1 MSEAVDWSWLRTTIP
16 IVDMAMYLDMPEDI
30 ARTLEIRDGM
40 IVHCESPSP
49 NHVAISDNIKAAL
62 REAVSKR
69 LGDAPCLRASGELDM
84 LVSEVPFHYK
94 RPDAIVYR
102 CIDEPRGKWKT
113 KPTASDTLLVVEVV
127 SPNTV
132 TADLVEKRAEYA
144 RLSIPYYWIVRMVQD
159 DGPASSIEML
169 RLTADGTYVRENMSL
184 RARGDLVAVDVA
196 DPLDVTISWNQLDLG
211 LD

>member
-1 MSEAVDWSWLRTTIP
+1 
-16 IVDMAMYLDMPEDI
+16 MAMYLDMPEDI

-40 IVHCESPSP
+40 IAHRESPSP
-49 NHVAISDNIKAAL
+49 NHVAISDNIKGAL
-62 REAVSKR
+62 REAVSKSP
-69 LGDAPCLRASGELDM
+69 GGAPCLRASGELDM

-94 RPDAIVYR
+94 RPDAILYR

-113 KPTASDTLLVVEVV
+113 KPTAADTLLVVEVV

-144 RLSIPYYWIVRMVQD
+144 RLSIPHYWIVRMVQD
-159 DGPASSIEML
+159 DGPATSIEML

-184 RARGDLVAVDVA
+184 RARGDMVAVDVA
-196 DPLDVTISWNQLDLG
+196 DPLDITISWNQLDLG

>member
-1 MSEAVDWSWLRTTIP
+1 MSEAVDWSWLRQPIP
-16 IVDMAMYLDMPEDI
+16 IIDMAMYLDMPEDI
-30 ARTLEIRDGM
+30 ARTVEIRDGI

-49 NHVAISDNIKAAL
+49 NHVAISDNIKGAL
-62 REAVSKR
+62 REAVAKR
-69 LGDAPCLRASGELDM
+69 DGAAPCLRASGELDM

-113 KPTASDTLLVVEVV
+113 KPTAADTLLVAEVV

-144 RLSIPYYWIVRMVQD
+144 RLGIPYYWIVRMVQD
-159 DGPASSIEML
+159 NGPATSIEML
-169 RLTADGTYVRENMSL
+169 RLTADATYVRENMSL
-184 RARGDLVAVDVA
+184 RARGDAVAVDVA
-196 DPLDVTISWNQLDLG
+196 DPLEVTIGWDRLDLG

>member
-1 MSEAVDWSWLRTTIP
+1 MSEAVDWSWLRTPIP

-49 NHVAISDNIKAAL
+49 NHVAISDNIKGAL

-69 LGDAPCLRASGELDM
+69 SRDMPCLRASGELDM

-102 CIDEPRGKWKT
+102 GIDEPRGKWKT

-144 RLSIPYYWIVRMVQD
+144 RLGIPCYWIVRMVQD
-159 DGPASSIEML
+159 DGPATSIEML
-169 RLTADGTYVRENMSL
+169 RLTTDGSYVRENMSL
-184 RARGDLVAVDVA
+184 RARGDAVAVDVA
-196 DPLDVTISWNQLDLG
+196 DPLDVAISWNQLDVG

>member
-1 MSEAVDWSWLRTTIP
+1 MSEAVDWSWLRKPIP
-16 IVDMAMYLDMPEDI
+16 VVDMAMYLDMPEDI
-30 ARTLEIRDGM
+30 ARTVEIRDGM

-49 NHVAISDNIKAAL
+49 NHVAISDNIKGAL

-69 LGDAPCLRASGELDM
+69 SSDAPCMRASGELDM

-102 CIDEPRGKWKT
+102 CIDEPRGRWKT
-113 KPTASDTLLVVEVV
+113 KPMASDTLLVVEVV

-144 RLSIPYYWIVRMVQD
+144 RLGIAHYWIVRMVQD
-159 DGPASSIEML
+159 DGPVTSIEML
-169 RLTADGTYVRENMSL
+169 RLMADGTYVRENMSL
-184 RARGDLVAVDVA
+184 RARGDAVAVDVA

>member
-16 IVDMAMYLDMPEDI
+16 VVDMSMYLDMPEDV
-30 ARTLEIRDGM
+30 ARTVEIRDGM

-62 REAVSKR
+62 REAVAER
-69 LGDAPCLRASGELDM
+69 PEGAPSLRASGELDM
-84 LVSEVPFHYK
+84 LVSDVPFHYK
-94 RPDAIVYR
+94 RPDAMVYR

-113 KPTASDTLLVVEVV
+113 KPTAADTLLVVEVV
-127 SPNTV
+127 SPNTIS
-132 TADLVEKRAEYA
+132 ADLVEKRAEYA
-144 RLSIPYYWIVRMVQD
+144 RLGIQHYWIVRMVQD
-159 DGPASSIEML
+159 DGPVTSIEML
-169 RLTADGTYVRENMSL
+169 RLAADGTYIRETTAL
-184 RARGDLVAVDVA
+184 RARGDAMAVDVL

>member
-1 MSEAVDWSWLRTTIP
+1 MGEAVDWSWLRNPIP
-16 IVDMAMYLDMPEDI
+16 VVDMAMYLDMPEDI
-30 ARTLEIRDGM
+30 ARTVEIRDGL
-40 IVHCESPSP
+40 ILHRESPSP
-49 NHVAISDNIKAAL
+49 NHVAISENIKGAL
-62 REAVSKR
+62 REAVSER
-69 LGDAPCLRASGELDM
+69 PSPAACMRASGELDM

-113 KPTASDTLLVVEVV
+113 KPMASDTLLVVEVV

-144 RLSIPYYWIVRMVQD
+144 RLGIPHYWIVRMVQD
-159 DGPASSIEML
+159 DGPVTSIEML

-184 RARGDLVAVDVA
+184 RARGDAVAVDVA

>member
-1 MSEAVDWSWLRTTIP
+1 MREPVDWSWLRQPIP
-16 IVDMAMYLDMPEDI
+16 VVDVDMYLGMPEDI
-30 ARTLEIRDGM
+30 ARTVEIRDGL

-49 NHVAISDNIKAAL
+49 NHVAISDNIKGAL
-62 REAVSKR
+62 REAVSKHPSE
-69 LGDAPCLRASGELDM
+69 APCLRASGELDM

-102 CIDEPRGKWKT
+102 RIDEPRGKWKT
-113 KPTASDTLLVVEVV
+113 KPMASDTLLVVEVV

-144 RLSIPYYWIVRMVQD
+144 RLGIAHYWIVRMVQD
-159 DGPASSIEML
+159 DGPVTSIEML
-169 RLTADGTYVRENMSL
+169 RLTTDGTYVRENMSL
-184 RARGDLVAVDVA
+184 RARGDAVAVDVA

>member
-1 MSEAVDWSWLRTTIP
+1 MSEAVDWSWLRTSIP
-16 IVDMAMYLDMPEDI
+16 VVDMAMYLDMPEDI
-30 ARTLEIRDGM
+30 ARTVEIRDGM

-49 NHVAISDNIKAAL
+49 NHVAISDNIKGAL
-62 REAVSKR
+62 RDAVAKR
-69 LGDAPCLRASGELDM
+69 PGDAPCLRASGELDM

-94 RPDAIVYR
+94 RADAIVYR
-102 CIDEPRGKWKT
+102 CIDEPRGKWRT

-144 RLSIPYYWIVRMVQD
+144 RLGIPYYWIVRMVQD
-159 DGPASSIEML
+159 DGPAASIETL
-169 RLTADGTYVRENMSL
+169 RLTAEGVYVLERMSL
-184 RARGDLVAVDVA
+184 RARGDETAIDAVD
-196 DPLDVTISWNQLDLG
+196 PLTVTISWNQLDLG

>member
-1 MSEAVDWSWLRTTIP
+1 MSEAVDWSWLRTSIP
-16 IVDMAMYLDMPEDI
+16 VVDMAMYLDMPEDI
-30 ARTLEIRDGM
+30 ARTVEIRDGM

-49 NHVAISDNIKAAL
+49 NHVAISDNIKGAL
-62 REAVSKR
+62 REAVAKTP
-69 LGDAPCLRASGELDM
+69 GDAPCLRASGELGT

-102 CIDEPRGKWKT
+102 GIDEPRGKWRT

-144 RLSIPYYWIVRMVQD
+144 RLGIPYYWIVRMVQA
-159 DGPASSIEML
+159 DGPAASIETS
-169 RLTADGTYVRENMSL
+169 RLTADGIYVLERMSL
-184 RARGDLVAVDVA
+184 RARGDETAIDAVD
-196 DPLDVTISWNQLDLG
+196 PLTVTISWNQLDLG

>member
-1 MSEAVDWSWLRTTIP
+1 MSEAADWSWLRTSIP
-16 IVDMAMYLDMPEDI
+16 IVDMAMYLKMPEDV
-30 ARTLEIRDGM
+30 ARTVEIRDGM

-49 NHVAISDNIKAAL
+49 NHVAVSDNIKAAL

-69 LGDAPCLRASGELDM
+69 PADAQCLRASGELDM

-94 RPDAIVYR
+94 RPDAILYR
-102 CIDEPRGKWKT
+102 CIDEPRGRWKT
-113 KPTASDTLLVVEVV
+113 KPMASDTVLVVEVV

-144 RLSIPYYWIVRMVQD
+144 RLGIPYYWIVRMVRD
-159 DGPASSIEML
+159 DGPVASIEML

-184 RARGDLVAVDVA
+184 RARGDATAVAVA
-196 DPLDVTISWNQLDLG
+196 DPIDVEISWNRLDLG